1 MTSTPPLALLLPPSE
16 GKAEGGRGRWDPAA
30 GAVAFRGLAERREQ
44 VACALAAIGGGD
56 EKLLG
61 VGGAHLVRAQSANGS
76 LLGAPVRRAGERYTG
91 VVWDHLGL
99 ASLSTEARR
108 RAHGSIVVVSGLM
121 GVVGVD
127 DPVPDYRLKMGA
139 SLAPMGKLSTW
150 WRPAVSETIGRWAKR
165 RFVVDLL
172 PLEHRA
178 AFEPEGKR
186 GVSVAFVERAGGGT
200 GRVVG
205 HDAKAAKGRLARH
218 LLCSDLHP
226 LDALEAWAD
235 DRFALS
241 IVAW

>member
-1 MTSTPPLALLLPPSE
+1 MNPIRFSL
-16 GKAEGGRGRWDPAA
+16 
-30 GAVAFRGLAERREQ
+30 Q
-44 VACALAAIGGGD
+44 
-56 EKLLG
+56 
-61 VGGAHLVRAQSANGS
+61 LVR
-76 LLGAPVRRAGERYTG
+76 RDWRAGELRLLLAAL
-91 VVWDHLGL
+91 VVAVAAI
-99 ASLSTEARR
+99 ASVGFFVDRMRQALSTEARR

-139 SLAPMGKLSTW
+139 SLAPLGKLSTW